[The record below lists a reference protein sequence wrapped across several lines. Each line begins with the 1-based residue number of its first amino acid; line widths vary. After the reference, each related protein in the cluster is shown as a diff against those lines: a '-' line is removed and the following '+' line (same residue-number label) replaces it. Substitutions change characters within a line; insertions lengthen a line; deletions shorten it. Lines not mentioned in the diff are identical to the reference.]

1 MTQTTTRTSYEH
13 TTKGAWAYGIGLFAG
28 MMLVTLGALGVLQ
41 GITALAKDKI
51 YVTGVNYVYSFDLTT
66 WGWVAVGI
74 GSLAVIAGIGV
85 LVEQSWGRILGIVIA
100 VFSTLANFMFIPY
113 YPVWS
118 IVVIAID
125 IAAIWALSSLLANE

>member
-1 MTQTTTRTSYEH
+1 MTTTTRTSYEQS
-13 TTKGAWAYGIGLFAG
+13 TKGTWAYGIGLFAG
-28 MMLVTLGALGVLQ
+28 MMLVTLGVLGVLQ
-41 GITALAKDKI
+41 GIAALAKDKI
-51 YVTGVNYVYSFDLTT
+51 YVTTLNYVYSFDLTT
-66 WGWVAVGI
+66 WGWVAIGI

-85 LVEQSWGRILGIVIA
+85 LMEQAWGRILGIVIA
-100 VFSTLANFMFIPY
+100 VFSTMANFMFIPH